1 MPELG
6 FSGSELADTYG
17 LTASGSFDGAG
28 GVVPGV
34 PDPAAMPVRPGVMIY
49 HSILPQLERLSDC
62 ERGQL
67 FLALMQYSIR
77 GRCDPIDFAPDLVL
91 QGLIPLIDRDR
102 AKYMTIC
109 AARRRAARIKWER
122 AEAEKEG
129 AGAP

>member
-1 MPELG
+1 MPELA
-6 FSGSELADTYG
+6 FSGSELTDTYG
-17 LTASGSFDGAG
+17 LTASGSFDSLGA
-28 GVVPGV
+28 GV
-34 PDPAAMPVRPGVMIY
+34 PDPAAMPVKPGVMIY
-49 HSILPQLERLSDC
+49 HSILPQIERLSDC

-77 GRCDPIDFAPDLVL
+77 SRYDPIDFAPDLVL

-129 AGAP
+129 AGGP